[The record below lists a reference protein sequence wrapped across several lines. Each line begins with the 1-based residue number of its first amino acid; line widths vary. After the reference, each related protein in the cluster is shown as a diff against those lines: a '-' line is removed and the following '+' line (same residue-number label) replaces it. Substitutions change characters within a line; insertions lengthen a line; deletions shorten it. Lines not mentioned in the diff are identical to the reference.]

1 MYVINM
7 RARLILYI
15 SLGCLPHLYGYIY
28 YFGHVLLIKHTSMDK
43 FRTFRD
49 FLYFYKE
56 LAYIFALGYI
66 ILIAVIIALSI
77 LVIQKNDE
85 NRLLKRII
93 DSPSSYTTKTYSV
106 NSLKSKCRMF
116 SVKIDKR

>member
-1 MYVINM
+1 
-7 RARLILYI
+7 
-15 SLGCLPHLYGYIY
+15 
-28 YFGHVLLIKHTSMDK
+28 MDK

-106 NSLKSKCRMF
+106 NSLKSKCRIF

>member
-1 MYVINM
+1 MN
-7 RARLILYI
+7 
-15 SLGCLPHLYGYIY
+15 
-28 YFGHVLLIKHTSMDK
+28 K
-43 FRTFRD
+43 FRTLGD

-66 ILIAVIIALSI
+66 ILIAIIIALSI
-77 LVIQKNDE
+77 LIIQKNDE

-93 DSPSSYTTKTYSV
+93 DTPSSYTTKVNSV
-106 NSLKSKCRMF
+106 NSVKSKYRMI